1 MSDGLINIRSPFIV
15 SIDVVGQIE
24 TKLELRI
31 WNRTQTKPTPATFT
45 LTKKIASNIQRETIY
60 NISKFVEEFI
70 NPIKTQSVVL
80 AEESENNMVFVEV
93 KKFYK
98 TGTSFILLE
107 TLNYEAVNGYNLYTQ
122 GTSALSTKV
131 ILKNDAIPLL
141 YTGNVYVNAYLEV
154 NDYTW
159 NGAPIA
165 ITTTNKLYKL
175 PIINGTNTLL
185 YFSGGLG
192 FSVTIEAE
200 LICEPK
206 YTPVRC
212 NFINRFGGWEF
223 LTFFKSKTERIQTNS
238 ENFMSLPASYN
249 YNPQIGQSKDFN
261 FSGTQSISLNTGF
274 VPESY
279 KELVQDLLLSEVV
292 LLDSVPVKVKS
303 KSSSLKQHII
313 DKNINYTMEFEY
325 DFNLINDVI

>member
-15 SIDVVGQIE
+15 SIDEVAQIE

-31 WNRTQTKPTPATFT
+31 WNRTQTIPTPATFT
-45 LTKKIASNIQRETIY
+45 LTKKIASNSQRETIY
-60 NISKFVEEFI
+60 NISKFVEEYI
-70 NPIKTQSVVL
+70 NPINTAAIFL
-80 AEESENNMVFVEV
+80 AQESENNMVFVEV
-93 KKFYK
+93 KKFYR
-98 TGTSFILLE
+98 TATFFILLE
-107 TLNYEAVNGYNLYTQ
+107 TLDYEAVNGYNLYSQ
-122 GTSALSTKV
+122 STSDLSTKL

-141 YTGNVYVNAYLEV
+141 YTGSVYINAYLEIGT
-154 NDYTW
+154 YTW
-159 NGAPIA
+159 NAAPIT
-165 ITTTNKLYKL
+165 IITTNKLYKL
-175 PIINGTNTLL
+175 PIINGTNTLVRT
-185 YFSGGLG
+185 SGTEV
-192 FSVTIEAE
+192 SITIEAE

-223 LTFFKSKTERIQTNS
+223 LTFFKSKTERIQTKS
-238 ENFMSLPASYN
+238 ENFMSLPASYD
-249 YNPQIGQSKDFN
+249 YNPQIGQSQDFN

-279 KELVQDLLLSEVV
+279 KELIQDLMLSEVV

-303 KSSSLKQHII
+303 RSSSLKQHII

>member
-15 SIDVVGQIE
+15 SINVAAQIE

-45 LTKKIASNIQRETIY
+45 LTKKIASNSQRETIY
-60 NISKFVEEFI
+60 NISKFVEEYI
-70 NPIKTQSVVL
+70 NPINTTAIFLV
-80 AEESENNMVFVEV
+80 EESENNMVFVEV

-98 TGTSFILLE
+98 TATTFILLE
-107 TLNYEAVNGYNLYTQ
+107 TLDYEAVNGYNLYSQ
-122 GTSALSTKV
+122 GTSNLSTKL
-131 ILKNDAIPLL
+131 ILKNNAIPLL
-141 YTGNVYVNAYLEV
+141 YTGNIYINAYLKIGT
-154 NDYTW
+154 YTW
-159 NGAPIA
+159 NTTPIA

-175 PIINGTNTLL
+175 PIINGANTLVKT
-185 YFSGGLG
+185 SGQEV
-192 FSVTIEAE
+192 SITIKAE

-223 LTFFKSKTERIQTNS
+223 LTFFKSKTERIETKS
-238 ENFMSLPASYN
+238 ENFMSLPASYD
-249 YNPQIGQSKDFN
+249 YNPLIGQSQDFN

-279 KELVQDLLLSEVV
+279 KELIQDLMFSEVV